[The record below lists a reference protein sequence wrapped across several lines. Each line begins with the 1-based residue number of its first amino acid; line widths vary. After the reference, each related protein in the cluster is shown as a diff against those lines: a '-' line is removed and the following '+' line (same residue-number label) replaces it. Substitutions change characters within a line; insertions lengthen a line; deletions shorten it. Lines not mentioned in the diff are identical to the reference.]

1 MRFSAFRR
9 RGRSQFAAADDRLA
23 LGSVGKGLQPG
34 VLFSRQ
40 PQEYAAAAGGD
51 RLVQHQPLLPICNPT
66 APLHQLDHLIR
77 RREVQ
82 LPGQSSLQVL
92 LQELAVPA
100 ISALEVQ
107 VHPAAIIVDR
117 GVILG

>member
-1 MRFSAFRR
+1 MLQLGVLLRR
-9 RGRSQFAAADDRLA
+9 QAQEHSTSPLHDRLI
-23 LGSVGKGLQPG
+23 
-34 VLFSRQ
+34 
-40 PQEYAAAAGGD
+40 
-51 RLVQHQPLLPICNPT
+51 QHQPALLICNPAAT
-66 APLHQLDHLIR
+66 LHELDHLGHGY
-77 RREVQ
+77 EVQ
-82 LPGQSSLQVL
+82 LPGQRCLQVL

>member
-1 MRFSAFRR
+1 
-9 RGRSQFAAADDRLA
+9 
-23 LGSVGKGLQPG
+23 
-34 VLFSRQ
+34 
-40 PQEYAAAAGGD
+40 
-51 RLVQHQPLLPICNPT
+51 
-66 APLHQLDHLIR
+66 
-77 RREVQ
+77 VQ
-82 LPGQSSLQVL
+82 LPGQRCLQVL